1 VPRRSPERKRAP
13 LPTGFGTIWSTVAID
28 LVGFGIILPVL
39 PLYAERYGASPATIG
54 VLLAS
59 FSIAQLLL
67 APVWGAVSDRVGR
80 KPVLVLSLAG
90 TAVGSLVTGLA
101 GSLPLLFAGR
111 LLDGAS
117 GASVSVAQASAADLA
132 EPGQRARLFGL
143 LGAAFGVGFV
153 VGPAL
158 GSLAALVDPRLPFF
172 VAAALAG
179 INAVVATRR
188 LPETNPR
195 HVSAPADRPM
205 AVADGIGAEGMGG
218 LDPGAAVDPD
228 TGVDPPAQGAARVP
242 YSAQGGARVPYS
254 AQGAAQAPHSAQG
267 AAQAPHSA
275 QGAAQAPHSAQ
286 GAARAPA
293 EHAPIGGPGPP
304 GHRRVG
310 LARLVVAGFGS
321 LVAFSAFEATF
332 ALFGERRLGFGLAST
347 GGVFTGIGLVL
358 VVVEGGL
365 VHPAVRRLG
374 EIRALRLALAMNAV
388 GLVLLAAVHSWW
400 VLVPALTALVVGQGL
415 ATPSLTAATASVAP
429 EGRRGGILGLQQS
442 AGGLAR
448 VVGPLLGGLAF
459 QHIGVPAP
467 YLAGAAV
474 MVACI
479 LVLG

>member
-1 VPRRSPERKRAP
+1 VPRRSPERRRAP
-13 LPTGFGTIWSTVAID
+13 LPAGFGTIWSTVAID

-39 PLYAERYGASPATIG
+39 PLYAERYGASPATVG
-54 VLLAS
+54 LLLAS

-67 APVWGAVSDRVGR
+67 APVWGALSDRVGR

-132 EPGQRARLFGL
+132 GPGERARLFGL

-153 VGPAL
+153 AGPAL

-195 HVSAPADRPM
+195 HISAPADRPM
-205 AVADGIGAEGMGG
+205 AVADGLGAEGMGG
-218 LDPGAAVDPD
+218 LDPGAAVDP
-228 TGVDPPAQGAARVP
+228 GA
-242 YSAQGGARVPYS
+242 G
-254 AQGAAQAPHSAQG
+254 HS
-267 AAQAPHSA
+267 
-275 QGAAQAPHSAQ
+275 
-286 GAARAPA
+286 ARAPA
-293 EHAPIGGPGPP
+293 EHDTEGRGASE
-304 GHRRVG
+304 RRRPG
-310 LARLVVAGFGS
+310 LARLVVVGFGS

-347 GGVFTGIGLVL
+347 GAVFTGIGLVL
-358 VVVEGGL
+358 ALVEGGL
-365 VHPAVRRLG
+365 VHPTVRRLG
-374 EIRALRLALAMNAV
+374 EIRTLRLALAVNAF

-400 VLVPALTALVVGQGL
+400 VLVPALAALVVGQGL
-415 ATPSLTAATASVAP
+415 ATPSLTAATASVAS

-474 MVACI
+474 MVVCA
-479 LVLG
+479 LALS